1 MRFSNSNEHNFP
13 PNFYGNILHVSTRR
27 GSGETMKIHPCEYPE
42 NRTSKTILGK
52 FRTEQSGK
60 IKLFLFISP
69 LPRTQI
75 TSKIKL
81 RHMVFYGRRTK
92 WKSLLEGQETWP
104 PKPPSNMPKDQLRWV
119 IVSS

>member
-1 MRFSNSNEHNFP
+1 
-13 PNFYGNILHVSTRR
+13 
-27 GSGETMKIHPCEYPE
+27 MKIHQCEYPE
-42 NRTSKTILGK
+42 NRTSKTVLGE
-52 FRTEQSGK
+52 FRTKQPGK

-81 RHMVFYGRRTK
+81 THMVFYGKKSK
-92 WKSLLEGQETWP
+92 WKSLLEGEETRP
-104 PKPPSNMPKDQLRWV
+104 PKSPNNTPKDQLRWV